1 MAIFTTQTTIG
12 AGRLNKKT
20 NTKTKSKT
28 NTGTIFTWQTTMT
41 SWCRSAKQENK
52 RTKTK
57 TSTMTMTKTKTKRR
71 TKTKTIFATL
81 TTLWIGGTVCLIG
94 GFQLG
99 FVKIVCFFH
108 QIFGQIWLN

>member
-1 MAIFTTQTTIG
+1 
-12 AGRLNKKT
+12 
-20 NTKTKSKT
+20 
-28 NTGTIFTWQTTMT
+28 MT

-57 TSTMTMTKTKTKRR
+57 TSTKTRTKTKKRTRTK

-81 TTLWIGGTVCLIG
+81 ATLWIGGTVCLIG

-99 FVKIVCFFH
+99 FVILVF
-108 QIFGQIWLN
+108 